1 MLFSHSFRRQGNGVG
16 RGRGNINSAKWKRA
30 TTGLFPVPEE
40 KNDEDL
46 KKKPHPYNQ
55 TQDSIEM

>member
-1 MLFSHSFRRQGNGVG
+1 M
-16 RGRGNINSAKWKRA
+16 NSAKWKRA
-30 TTGLFPVPEE
+30 TTGLFPVPEQ

-46 KKKPHPYNQ
+46 KKKTTTPYNQ